1 MTVQFRAKDFFFDR
15 AGVMSQ
21 LNKTERQGLSRIGA
35 YIRTSARSSLRRRKR
50 SSRPGETPSIHS
62 RDKVANLKH
71 ILFFYEAS
79 RHTVVVGPVKLNQRN
94 FRLKG
99 RGKAGNWVTI
109 PALMEA
115 GGTLAIRE
123 KSTDGGLNWRRQ
135 NQRRSPRERELFRTR
150 RAKYSPRP
158 FMGPAMKKALP
169 KLPSIFTARA
179 A

>member
-1 MTVQFRAKDFFFDR
+1 M
-15 AGVMSQ
+15 
-21 LNKTERQGLSRIGA
+21 
-35 YIRTSARSSLRRRKR
+35 
-50 SSRPGETPSIHS
+50 
-62 RDKVANLKH
+62 
-71 ILFFYEAS
+71 
-79 RHTVVVGPVKLNQRN
+79 GPVKLNQRN